1 MATAA
6 TPTEVGG
13 LTEQVIYL
21 RDTAKL
27 SRSDR
32 DMLADVC
39 NTLSA
44 YRKRLEAD
52 ERSRELDRLC
62 EGA

>member
-1 MATAA
+1 MATAT

-13 LTEQVIYL
+13 LTELVIQL
-21 RDTAKL
+21 RDRSK

-52 ERSRELDRLC
+52 ERKREFDQLC

>member
-1 MATAA
+1 MATAT

-13 LTEQVIYL
+13 LTELVIQL
-21 RDTAKL
+21 RDRSK

-52 ERSRELDRLC
+52 ERARELDRLC